1 MTDWQGEEWRL
12 SILLKIFPLQTIPGL
27 VCSKSMNK
35 QNRLSQASSPYLRQ
49 HADNPVDWYEWGDE
63 ALSKALQ
70 ENKPLIISVGYAA
83 CHWCH
88 VMAHES
94 FSDEEIAGFMNSHFV
109 CIKVDREERPD
120 IDRIYME
127 AAQLLSGRGGW
138 PLNAFALPDG
148 RPFYAATYFPPD
160 NWMDALHQLRHLFQ
174 NEYPRV
180 LQAATSLTEGIQANP
195 FPGISDSKP
204 FVSDDYLAS
213 YENQI
218 STFDF
223 EFGGYAGAP
232 KFMMPSGLEYLL
244 QYHYLTGDMKAL
256 DAVTITLDAMAKGGI
271 YDQIGGGFSR
281 YSTDQFWKVP
291 HFEKM
296 LYDNAQLITLYSHAW
311 QLTNKPLYA
320 EIIEQTISFLERE
333 LRHTEGGFY
342 ASIDADSEY
351 EEGKFYVW
359 TKQEIESV
367 LDAETV
373 EIALSFYQVSASGN
387 WEKGKNI
394 LHYKDNKAKFSIEN
408 RMTVNELNAI
418 LRKANKSLLENRNLR
433 IRPAT
438 DDKIL
443 TSWNALMISGSVNAY
458 KALGNEQHL
467 KGAISIA
474 RFLETNMIK
483 DSGLLYRVY
492 KDGKVTTEAFL
503 DDYALLADAYIS
515 LYEVTFDIHWLQLSQ
530 LLTGYVWNHFADTEN
545 HLFFYTSDQAE
556 NLIARKHE
564 ISDNVIPASNSVFAQ
579 VLFKLGILL
588 EKADYT
594 QMATEMLFKVRLE
607 IVQQGAYYANWAML
621 LGKMV
626 YPFWEVAILGENTM
640 QVNLELQKNYLP
652 TVVFAG
658 GISENLPLLQNRLVD
673 NKTAIYVCQNKTCY
687 TPVYSAF
694 DAIELIK
701 AGVLK

>member
-1 MTDWQGEEWRL
+1 
-12 SILLKIFPLQTIPGL
+12 
-27 VCSKSMNK
+27 MNK

-49 HADNPVDWYEWGDE
+49 HADNPVDWYEWGEE
-63 ALSKALQ
+63 ALSKAKK
-70 ENKPLIISVGYAA
+70 ENKPLIISIGYAA

-94 FSDEEIAGFMNSHFV
+94 FSDKEIAKFMNSHFV

-174 NEYPRV
+174 NEYPQV

-204 FVSDDYLAS
+204 FASNDYLAA

-218 STFDF
+218 NRIDF

-232 KFMMPSGLEYLL
+232 KFMMPAGLEFLL
-244 QYHYLTGDMKAL
+244 QYHYLTGDQKAL

-271 YDQIGGGFSR
+271 FDQVGGGFSR
-281 YSTDQFWKVP
+281 YSTDQYWKVP

-296 LYDNAQLITLYSHAW
+296 LYDNAQLITLYAHAY

-320 EIIEQTISFLERE
+320 EIVEQTIEFTERE
-333 LRHTEGGFY
+333 LQHSEGGFY
-342 ASIDADSEY
+342 ASIDADSEH

-359 TKQEIESV
+359 SKQDVESV
-367 LDAETV
+367 LDPATAEIV
-373 EIALSFYQVSASGN
+373 LRFYQISDYGN

-394 LHYKDNKAKFSIEN
+394 LHYKDNKVTFAREN
-408 RMTVNELNAI
+408 GMSVIELNAI
-418 LRKANKSLLENRNLR
+418 LQTATKSLLEQRNNR

-443 TSWNALMISGSVNAY
+443 TSWNALMISGYVNAFR
-458 KALGNEQHL
+458 ALGNEQLL
-467 KGAISIA
+467 KGAISTA
-474 RFLETNMIK
+474 RFLETNMLR
-483 DSGLLYRVY
+483 DNGLLFRVY
-492 KDGKVTTEAFL
+492 KDGKVSTEAFL
-503 DDYALLADAYIS
+503 DDYALLTDAYIS
-515 LYEVTFDIHWLQLSQ
+515 LYEVTFDLHWLQLSQ
-530 LLTGYVWNHFADTEN
+530 LLTGYVLNHFADTEN
-545 HLFFYTSDQAE
+545 QLFFYTSDKAE

-564 ISDNVIPASNSVFAQ
+564 ISDNVIPASNSVFAH

-594 QMATEMLFKVRLE
+594 QMANEMLFKIRRE
-607 IVQQGAYYANWAML
+607 TVQQGAYYSNWAML

-626 YPFWEVAILGENTM
+626 FPTFEVSILGENA
-640 QVNLELQKNYLP
+640 VPFNLEMQKKYLP
-652 TVVFAG
+652 TAVFAG
-658 GISENLPLLQNRLVD
+658 GINDNLPLLHNRLVESE
-673 NKTAIYVCQNKTCY
+673 TVIYVCQNKTCNS
-687 TPVYSAF
+687 PVFSAF
-694 DAIELIK
+694 AALELIK
-701 AGVLK
+701 ADF

>member
-1 MTDWQGEEWRL
+1 
-12 SILLKIFPLQTIPGL
+12 
-27 VCSKSMNK
+27 MNK
-35 QNRLSQASSPYLRQ
+35 QNRLSQSSSPYLRQ

-63 ALSKALQ
+63 ALSKAEN
-70 ENKPLIISVGYAA
+70 ENKPLIISIGYAA

-94 FSDEEIAGFMNSHFV
+94 FSDEEIAAFMNTHFV
-109 CIKVDREERPD
+109 CIKIDREERPD
-120 IDRIYME
+120 IDRIYMD

-160 NWMDALHQLRHLFQ
+160 NWMDALHQLSHLFQ

-204 FVSDDYLAS
+204 FVSDEYLAS

-218 STFDF
+218 NTIDF
-223 EFGGYAGAP
+223 EFGGYTGAP
-232 KFMMPSGLEYLL
+232 KFMMPAGLEFLL
-244 QYHYLTGDMKAL
+244 QYHYQTRDHKAL

-296 LYDNAQLITLYSHAW
+296 LYDNAQLITLYAHTY
-311 QLTNKPLYA
+311 QLTSNQLYT
-320 EIIEQTISFLERE
+320 EIVEQTIAFAERE
-333 LRHTEGGFY
+333 LRHLEGGFF
-342 ASIDADSEY
+342 ASIDADSEH

-367 LDAETV
+367 LDTEVAEIV
-373 EIALSFYQVSASGN
+373 LRFYQVSAYGN

-394 LHYKDNKAKFSIEN
+394 LHYKDNKAKFASEN
-408 RMTVNELNAI
+408 EMTVNELNAI
-418 LRKANKSLLENRNLR
+418 LQKANKLLLEQRNNR

-443 TSWNALMISGSVNAY
+443 ISWNSLMISGYVNAY
-458 KALGNEQHL
+458 KAIGNEQYL
-467 KGAISIA
+467 KGAITTA

-492 KDGKVTTEAFL
+492 KDGKVSTEAFL
-503 DDYALLADAYIS
+503 DDYALLAEAYIG
-515 LYEVTFDIHWLQLSQ
+515 LYEVTFDLHWLQLSQ
-530 LLTGYVWNHFADTEN
+530 LLTGYVWNHFADAEN

-564 ISDNVIPASNSVFAQ
+564 ISDNVIPASNSVLAQ

-594 QMATEMLFKVRLE
+594 QMATEMLFKVRSE
-607 IVQQGAYYANWAML
+607 IVRQGAYYANWTML

-626 YPFWEVAILGENTM
+626 YPFYEVAILGDNALP
-640 QVNLELQKNYLP
+640 VNLEIQKKYLP
-652 TVVFAG
+652 TAVFAG
-658 GISENLPLLQNRLVD
+658 GINENLPLLQNRLVGH
-673 NKTAIYVCQNKTCY
+673 KTVIYVCENKTCNS
-687 TPVYSAF
+687 PVYSAA
-694 DAIELIK
+694 DALELMKIIH
-701 AGVLK
+701 

>member
-1 MTDWQGEEWRL
+1 
-12 SILLKIFPLQTIPGL
+12 
-27 VCSKSMNK
+27 MNK

-49 HADNPVDWYEWGDE
+49 HADNPVDWYEWGEE
-63 ALSKALQ
+63 ALSKARN
-70 ENKPLIISVGYAA
+70 ENKPLIISIGYAA

-127 AAQLLSGRGGW
+127 AAQLLTGRGGW

-160 NWMDALHQLRHLFQ
+160 QWMDALHQLSHLFHD
-174 NEYPRV
+174 EYPRV

-204 FVSDDYLAS
+204 FTSAEYLAS

-218 STFDF
+218 DTIDF
-223 EFGGYAGAP
+223 EFGGYSGAP
-232 KFMMPSGLEYLL
+232 KFMMPTGLESLL
-244 QYHYLTGDMKAL
+244 QYHYLTGDKKAL
-256 DAVTITLDAMAKGGI
+256 EAVTITLDAMAKGGI

-296 LYDNAQLITLYSHAW
+296 LYDNAQLITLYAYAY
-311 QLTNKPLYA
+311 QLTNNQLYA
-320 EIIEQTISFLERE
+320 EIVQQTIAFAERE
-333 LRHTEGGFY
+333 LRHVEGGFF

-367 LDAETV
+367 LDAETAK
-373 EIALSFYQVSASGN
+373 ILIRFYQITAKGN
-387 WEKGKNI
+387 WEPGKNI
-394 LHYKDNKAKFSIEN
+394 LHCKVDKATFAIEN
-408 RMTVNELNAI
+408 GMSVNELNSM
-418 LRKANKSLLENRNLR
+418 LHEANASLLERRNLR
-433 IRPAT
+433 IRPTT

-443 TSWNALMISGSVNAY
+443 TSWNSLMISGYVNAY
-458 KALGNEQHL
+458 KALGKEQYL
-467 KGAISIA
+467 EGALRIA
-474 RFLETNMIK
+474 RFIEINMLK

-503 DDYALLADAYIS
+503 DDYALLAEAYIG
-515 LYEVTFDIHWLQLSQ
+515 LYEVTFDLHWLELSQ
-530 LLTGYVWNHFADTEN
+530 LLTGYVWNHFADAEN
-545 HLFFYTSDQAE
+545 QLFFYTSDQAE

-588 EKADYT
+588 EKVDYT
-594 QMATEMLFKVRLE
+594 QKATEMLFKIRHE
-607 IVQQGAYYANWAML
+607 IVQQVAYYANWAML

-626 YPFWEVAILGENTM
+626 YPSYEVAILGGNAM
-640 QVNLELQKNYLP
+640 QVNLEMQRKYLP

-687 TPVYSAF
+687 SPVHSAF
-694 DAIELIK
+694 EAIELIK
-701 AGVLK
+701 AGVIK

>member
-1 MTDWQGEEWRL
+1 MD
-12 SILLKIFPLQTIPGL
+12 
-27 VCSKSMNK
+27 
-35 QNRLSQASSPYLRQ
+35 
-49 HADNPVDWYEWGDE
+49 
-63 ALSKALQ
+63 
-70 ENKPLIISVGYAA
+70 
-83 CHWCH
+83 
-88 VMAHES
+88 
-94 FSDEEIAGFMNSHFV
+94 
-109 CIKVDREERPD
+109 
-120 IDRIYME
+120 

-160 NWMDALHQLRHLFQ
+160 NWMDALHQLSHLFQ

-204 FVSDDYLAS
+204 FVSDEYLAS

-218 STFDF
+218 NTIDF
-223 EFGGYAGAP
+223 EFGGYTGAP
-232 KFMMPSGLEYLL
+232 KFMMPAGLEFLL
-244 QYHYLTGDMKAL
+244 QYHYQTRDHKAL

-296 LYDNAQLITLYSHAW
+296 LYDNAQLITLYAHTY
-311 QLTNKPLYA
+311 QLTSNQLYT
-320 EIIEQTISFLERE
+320 EIVEQTIAFAERE
-333 LRHTEGGFY
+333 LRHLEGGFF
-342 ASIDADSEY
+342 ASIDADSEH

-367 LDAETV
+367 LDTEVAEIV
-373 EIALSFYQVSASGN
+373 LRFYQVSAYGN

-394 LHYKDNKAKFSIEN
+394 LHYKDNKAKFASEN
-408 RMTVNELNAI
+408 EMTVNELNAI
-418 LRKANKSLLENRNLR
+418 LQKANKLLLEQRNNR

-443 TSWNALMISGSVNAY
+443 ISWNSLMISGYVNAY
-458 KALGNEQHL
+458 KAIGNEQYL
-467 KGAISIA
+467 KGAITTA

-492 KDGKVTTEAFL
+492 KDGKVSTEAFL
-503 DDYALLADAYIS
+503 DDYALLAEAYIG
-515 LYEVTFDIHWLQLSQ
+515 LYEVTFDLHWLQLSQ
-530 LLTGYVWNHFADTEN
+530 LLTGYVWNHFADAEN

-564 ISDNVIPASNSVFAQ
+564 ISDNVIPASNSVLAQ

-594 QMATEMLFKVRLE
+594 QMATEMLFKVRSE
-607 IVQQGAYYANWAML
+607 IVRQGAYYANWTML

-626 YPFWEVAILGENTM
+626 YPFYEVAILGDNALP
-640 QVNLELQKNYLP
+640 VNLEIQKKYLP
-652 TVVFAG
+652 TAVFAG
-658 GISENLPLLQNRLVD
+658 GINENLPLLQNRLVGH
-673 NKTAIYVCQNKTCY
+673 KTVIYVCENKTCNS
-687 TPVYSAF
+687 PVYSAA
-694 DAIELIK
+694 DALELMKIIH
-701 AGVLK
+701 

>member
-1 MTDWQGEEWRL
+1 
-12 SILLKIFPLQTIPGL
+12 
-27 VCSKSMNK
+27 MNK
-35 QNRLSQASSPYLRQ
+35 QNRLFQASSPYLQQ
-49 HADNPVDWYEWGDE
+49 HADNPVDWYEWGNE
-63 ALSKALQ
+63 ALSKAKT

-94 FSDEEIAGFMNSHFV
+94 FSDEEIAEFMNSHFV
-109 CIKVDREERPD
+109 CIKIDREERPD
-120 IDRIYME
+120 IDRIYMD

-160 NWMDALHQLRHLFQ
+160 QWMDALHQFSHLFQ

-180 LQAATSLTEGIQANP
+180 LQAATSLTEGIRTNP
-195 FPGISDSKP
+195 LPGILNSKP
-204 FVSDDYLAS
+204 FNRADYHEA

-218 STFDF
+218 NTIDFDL
-223 EFGGYAGAP
+223 GGTIGAP
-232 KFMMPSGLEYLL
+232 KFMMPTGLEFLL
-244 QYHYLTGDMKAL
+244 QYHHQTGDQKAL
-256 DAVTITLDAMAKGGI
+256 NAVTITLDAMAKGGI

-296 LYDNAQLITLYSHAW
+296 LYDNAQLITLYAHAY
-311 QLTNKPLYA
+311 QLTSNQLYA
-320 EIIEQTISFLERE
+320 EIVEQTITFAERE
-333 LRHTEGGFY
+333 LRHGEGGFF
-342 ASIDADSEY
+342 ASIDADSEH

-367 LDAETV
+367 LDAETA
-373 EIALSFYQVSASGN
+373 EIVLRFYQVSASGN
-387 WEKGKNI
+387 WEKRKNI
-394 LHYKDNKAKFSIEN
+394 LHYKDSKDKFASEN
-408 RMTVNELNAI
+408 GMTVSDLNV
-418 LRKANKSLLENRNLR
+418 LLQKANKLLLECRNLR

-443 TSWNALMISGSVNAY
+443 TSWNALMISGYVNAY
-458 KALGNEQHL
+458 KALGNGQYL
-467 KGAISIA
+467 KGAIRTA

-483 DSGLLYRVY
+483 NDGLLYRVY
-492 KDGKVTTEAFL
+492 KDGKVSIEAFL
-503 DDYALLADAYIS
+503 DDYSLLADAYIG
-515 LYEVTFDIHWLQLSQ
+515 LYEVTFDMHWLELSQ
-530 LLTGYVWNHFADTEN
+530 LLTANVWNHFADTEN

-564 ISDNVIPASNSVFAQ
+564 ISDNVIPASNSVLAH
-579 VLFKLGILL
+579 VLFKLGMLL

-594 QMATEMLFKVRLE
+594 QMATEMLFKVRGE
-607 IVQQGAYYANWAML
+607 IVRQGAYYANWAML

-626 YPFWEVAILGENTM
+626 YPFYEVAILGDNAM
-640 QVNLELQKNYLP
+640 KVNLEMQKKYLP
-652 TVVFAG
+652 TAVFAG

-673 NKTAIYVCQNKTCY
+673 NKTVIYVCQNKTCY
-687 TPVYSAF
+687 NPVHSAL
-694 DAIELIK
+694 DAIQLIK
-701 AGVLK
+701 AGIIK